1 MPEGREMYDRSR
13 QDMRKVHRPFGD
25 EYSRVCQLREYQ
37 QKEFVNAA
45 LAAVIM
51 GTVTAGDV
59 LAYCPSSMVTSPV
72 PHAIYRAMEIAHQR
86 GTGRISAAIVWATLN
101 ASRNDPELAEGSWPD
116 VPQDVFGQYT
126 VSGYAGNI
134 DSIWHFARLVLNES
148 TKARAEG
155 QLYSLIAE
163 CQRHGNES
171 SEIAA
176 GLSVLVNEM
185 ESGSQV
191 ICPDLSELMEKVL
204 VELRSGEVAR
214 PLPTPWPNL
223 NRVLKGGMVPGEL
236 VILAARPGVGK
247 TALAGCIAIE
257 AARSGKEVL
266 FISREVK
273 DTTIAK
279 RLLAREARV
288 DNRFFREGIASV
300 PDIIPSVEKA
310 AGKIASLPLRIVE
323 KSIAPM
329 TPREIRR
336 LSKMVKKIDLV
347 VVDYLQLV
355 NPDESHKSRER
366 EIAEISRAFKQ
377 LALDCN
383 CVVLA
388 LSQLNRS
395 VEESSRKPRLSDLR
409 ESGAIEQDADIVIML
424 HSARDTKGQSVTPVE
439 VLVEKGRSSGTGTA
453 NLLFDKKYT
462 AFDEDPNPPSSRSA
476 GGGSGIENQ
485 NGFGR
490 RASNYQCR
498 RPIEE

>member
-1 MPEGREMYDRSR
+1 
-13 QDMRKVHRPFGD
+13 
-25 EYSRVCQLREYQ
+25 
-37 QKEFVNAA
+37 
-45 LAAVIM
+45 
-51 GTVTAGDV
+51 
-59 LAYCPSSMVTSPV
+59 
-72 PHAIYRAMEIAHQR
+72 
-86 GTGRISAAIVWATLN
+86 
-101 ASRNDPELAEGSWPD
+101 
-116 VPQDVFGQYT
+116 
-126 VSGYAGNI
+126 
-134 DSIWHFARLVLNES
+134 
-148 TKARAEG
+148 
-155 QLYSLIAE
+155 
-163 CQRHGNES
+163 
-171 SEIAA
+171 
-176 GLSVLVNEM
+176 
-185 ESGSQV
+185 
-191 ICPDLSELMEKVL
+191 
-204 VELRSGEVAR
+204 VAR

-395 VEESSRKPRLSDLR
+395 VEEGSRKPRLSDLR